1 MVKIKKN
8 RHQPSTLN
16 GHVHELLM
24 RLFAISLVLLAS
36 GIVFYIFY
44 KPVLAFLGSPLD
56 APLYYSSPGGGFMF
70 VMKIS
75 LMGAIIV
82 SIPVVS
88 YNIMMFIR
96 PAFSKL
102 VSMKKIITTT
112 ILSTVLA
119 ITGAAFAFYYVV
131 PKSLEFFAGYQVSG
145 LNALISADSYLNF
158 ITGVISMFALIFQI
172 PLAISFIDHIKPF
185 NTGKMLKADKY
196 VIVGSLILT
205 LIQPFIYDLLT
216 QLMIAGSIIAIY
228 NLSIAIVAIQHL
240 RYKSDV
246 REAVMSSEFN
256 IDEQLLS
263 SFIPE
268 LAKLE
273 GQQPPA
279 PAPVAVR
286 PRYVSMEFKRSA
298 PQKVEPAAWVHS
310 VKPQQQIVKP
320 VIRQNRPVFSDFI
333 RAPRINPVL
342 ASQ

>member
-8 RHQPSTLN
+8 RHQPSTLQ

-24 RLFAISLVLLAS
+24 RLFAIALVLVLS
-36 GIVFYIFY
+36 GIVFYVFY
-44 KPVLAFLGSPLD
+44 EPVLAFLGSPLD

-75 LMGAIIV
+75 LMGAIVIA
-82 SIPVVS
+82 IPVVS
-88 YNIMMFIR
+88 YNIMMFVR
-96 PAFSKL
+96 PAFSKI
-102 VSMKKIITTT
+102 VSIKKIIITTL
-112 ILSTVLA
+112 LSSVLA
-119 ITGAAFAFYYVV
+119 VAGAAFAFYYVV
-131 PKSLEFFAGYQVSG
+131 PKSLDFFAGYQVSG

-228 NLSIAIVAIQHL
+228 NVSILIVAIQHSRSKVESRQVSL
-240 RYKSDV
+240 LSD
-246 REAVMSSEFN
+246 FKL
-256 IDEQLLS
+256 DDQLLS

-268 LAKLE
+268 IAEL
-273 GQQPPA
+273 GQQA
-279 PAPVAVR
+279 PIPVAVQAHHMAMDFSK
-286 PRYVSMEFKRSA
+286 VT
-298 PQKVEPAAWVHS
+298 PQKVEPAAWVQER
-310 VKPQQQIVKP
+310 KQQRINLNIK
-320 VIRQNRPVFSDFI
+320 QNKPVFSDFI
-333 RAPRINPVL
+333 RAPRINRVL